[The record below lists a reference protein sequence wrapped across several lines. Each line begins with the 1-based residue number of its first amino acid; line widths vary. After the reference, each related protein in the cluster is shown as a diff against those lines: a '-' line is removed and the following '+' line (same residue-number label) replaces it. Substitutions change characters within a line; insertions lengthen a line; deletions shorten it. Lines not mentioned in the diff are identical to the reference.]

1 MPVADVEQRGVHA
14 QLLHRLAVH
23 ELQAQGIAVERERGV
38 DVLDGH
44 AHVVDPAEHGGQC
57 IQRRRADR
65 TSAPSA

>member
-44 AHVVDPAEHGGQC
+44 ADVVDPAEHGAE
-57 IQRRRADR
+57 R
-65 TSAPSA
+65 S